1 MLRFITR
8 YLITLLSFPQN
19 FKIIKLENKGKK
31 IQEYLIS
38 KINSFHYKNKEKKQ
52 KIHIRFSNYVLD
64 IIKKKKLTNFLRF
77 SFIQK
82 IFFIHNR
89 FYIFQ
94 ELKELKKDKKKW
106 KFWEK
111 LLLEND
117 IGNPIRYFLYKKS
130 SGNRIRQVYHLK
142 NFCDYSNLNLKKIKY
157 VIEIGGGYGCMAS
170 IFYKI
175 NPNIKYFIFDTKE
188 VNLLQYYYLAMNNL
202 SVSLGIDK
210 TSRINLLNNIND
222 FKKIKNIFLKQ
233 QKKGILI
240 ANWSISEMPFSLR
253 RKLNFIYK
261 SLSYI
266 LISFQ
271 DVFENLDNIRFFNK
285 IKKNFFLN
293 SSIIIPIKTMNN
305 NIFSSTKNFYFFSK
319 NNFL

>member
-1 MLRFITR
+1 
-8 YLITLLSFPQN
+8 
-19 FKIIKLENKGKK
+19 
-31 IQEYLIS
+31 
-38 KINSFHYKNKEKKQ
+38 
-52 KIHIRFSNYVLD
+52 
-64 IIKKKKLTNFLRF
+64 
-77 SFIQK
+77 
-82 IFFIHNR
+82 
-89 FYIFQ
+89 
-94 ELKELKKDKKKW
+94 
-106 KFWEK
+106 
-111 LLLEND
+111 
-117 IGNPIRYFLYKKS
+117 
-130 SGNRIRQVYHLK
+130 
-142 NFCDYSNLNLKKIKY
+142 
-157 VIEIGGGYGCMAS
+157 MAS

-210 TSRINLLNNIND
+210 TSRINLLNNID
-222 FKKIKNIFLKQ
+222 DLKKIKNTFLKP
-233 QKKGILI
+233 KKSAILI

-271 DVFENLDNIRFFNK
+271 DVFENVDNISFFNK

-305 NIFSSTKNFYFFSK
+305 NIFSSTKNFYLFFK
-319 NNFL
+319 K